1 MVGPRKGAFAEESA
15 EVEVL
20 FANMDKMKALTR
32 KIQASKNRLETS
44 GKAVQEAI
52 TPIYG
57 NTQKLQVMNSNIDR
71 VLDAIDRMRAPLEQT
86 NQEDRII
93 KRGLQNVDL
102 RDYIASLDRTSLAL
116 QDLTRTNF
124 RANQGAIADLTALLK
139 RGTKELE
146 DAFRNIV
153 QQSCAQKVDPL
164 EYVAKQNPF
173 PVITPDQLS
182 TLRLINTHIS
192 NSFAQL
198 SQADG
203 RRETPT
209 QRIYAEIRGDY
220 LTKSLQNLA
229 AASVNTTRKMSADAI
244 YKSGTNGIGIYV
256 QAMEGLF
263 VAEYDNISNIFPR
276 DEWTAT
282 CTGTCNPPLKDFEKT
297 LRELNGHIQRNLMTD
312 CFLGYETVGI
322 VSGLSVR
329 LEQKMSALKRP
340 IYDSVK
346 PIRETSKVS
355 LNKLLED
362 TRTQVQTLV
371 ALPQDGAAIPLT
383 ATIMTRLQE
392 MTNYLQPLSSILAS
406 LGDGGWKAGS
416 TNNSSSSLPMTL
428 DVGPNAMQLFE
439 HYCSDTIDNLL
450 QNLEGK
456 SRLLLKGKNLQGVF
470 VSNNIAVVDRMIR
483 SSELAPLLEN
493 YVNRKLEPWKKKASA
508 MYLEAWREPSGN
520 LLDVQYTN
528 RKERPHSTS
537 AGQTDS
543 VAIVKA
549 LGSKDKDAIKEKFK
563 SFNTSF
569 DELVSRH
576 KTYKMEREV
585 RSHLGKEVQNIIE
598 PLYGRFW
605 DRYHEID
612 KGKGKYVKYSK
623 VELNQVL
630 GGLS

>member
-57 NTQKLQVMNSNIDR
+57 NTQKLQVMNGNIDR

-93 KRGLQNVDL
+93 KRGLANVDL
-102 RDYIASLDRTSLAL
+102 RDYIASLDRTNLAL
-116 QDLTRTNF
+116 QDLNRTNF
-124 RANQGAIADLTALLK
+124 RANQGAVTELTALVK
-139 RGTKELE
+139 VGTKELE
-146 DAFRNIV
+146 DAFRNV
-153 QQSCAQKVDPL
+153 VLDTCAQKVDPL
-164 EYVAKQNPF
+164 EYVAKNNPF
-173 PVITPDQLS
+173 PVIEPDQLS

-198 SQADG
+198 SQADS
-203 RRETPT
+203 RETPT
-209 QRIYAEIRGDY
+209 QRIYEELRGDH

-229 AASVNTTRKMSADAI
+229 AASVNTTRKMTADAI
-244 YKSGTNGIGIYV
+244 YKMGTNGIGIYV
-256 QAMEGLF
+256 QALEGLF
-263 VAEYDNISNIFPR
+263 VAEYENITNIFPR

-282 CTGTCNPPLKDFEKT
+282 CNGTCNLPLKDFEKT

-329 LEQKMSALKRP
+329 MEQKVSTLKRP

-346 PIRETSKVS
+346 PIRETSKSS

-383 ATIMTRLQE
+383 LTIMTRLQE
-392 MTNYLQPLSSILAS
+392 MTNYLQPLSAILAS

-416 TNNSSSSLPMTL
+416 NNNSSSSLPLAL
-428 DVGPNAMQLFE
+428 DVSPNTVQLFE
-439 HYCSDTIDNLL
+439 HYCADTIDNLL

-456 SRLLLKGKNLQGVF
+456 SRMLLKGKNLQGVF
-470 VSNNIAVVDRMIR
+470 LSNNIAVMERMIR
-483 SSELAPLLEN
+483 SSELAALLEN
-493 YVNRKLEPWKKKASA
+493 YVNRKLEPWKKKAAA

-549 LGSKDKDAIKEKFK
+549 LGSKDKDALKEKFK

-569 DELVSRH
+569 DELISRH

-612 KGKGKYVKYSK
+612 KGKGKYVKYTK
-623 VELNQVL
+623 ADL
-630 GGLS
+630 GQMLSGLS

>member
-44 GKAVQEAI
+44 GKAVQDAI

-57 NTQKLQVMNSNIDR
+57 NTQKLQVMNSNVDR
-71 VLDAIDRMRAPLEQT
+71 VLDAIERMRAPLEQT

-102 RDYIASLDRTSLAL
+102 RDYIASLDRTNMAL
-116 QDLTRTNF
+116 QELNRTNF
-124 RANQGAIADLTALLK
+124 RANQGAISEMTALLK

-146 DAFRNIV
+146 DAFRNIL
-153 QQSCAQKVDPL
+153 QQSCAERVDPL
-164 EYVAKQNPF
+164 EYVAKNNPF
-173 PVITPDQLS
+173 PIMEPDQLS

-198 SQADG
+198 SQSDA
-203 RRETPT
+203 RETPT
-209 QRIYAEIRGDY
+209 QRIYAEYRGDH
-220 LTKSLQNLA
+220 LAKCLQNLA
-229 AASVNTTRKMSADAI
+229 AASVATMRKVSADAI
-244 YKSGTNGIGIYV
+244 YKIGTNGIGIYV
-256 QAMEGLF
+256 RAMEGLF
-263 VAEYDNISNIFPR
+263 VAEYDNITNIFPR

-282 CTGTCNPPLKDFEKT
+282 CTNTCSPPLKDFEKT
-297 LRELNGHIQRNLMTD
+297 LRDLNGHIQRNLMTD

-322 VSGLSVR
+322 VSGFSIR
-329 LEQKMSALKRP
+329 IEQKISALKRP

-346 PIRETSKVS
+346 PIRETSKAS
-355 LNKLLED
+355 LTKLLED

-371 ALPQDGAAIPLT
+371 ALPQDGATIPLT
-383 ATIMTRLQE
+383 LTIMTRLQE
-392 MTNYLQPLSSILAS
+392 MTNYLEPLSAILAS

-416 TNNSSSSLPMTL
+416 SNSSSSSLPMTL
-428 DVGPNAMQLFE
+428 DVGPNTMQLFE
-439 HYCSDTIDNLL
+439 HYCADTIDTLL

-456 SRLLLKGKNLQGVF
+456 SRMLLKSKNLQGVF
-470 VSNNIAVVDRMIR
+470 VGNNIAVVERRIR
-483 SSELAPLLEN
+483 SSDLAPILEN
-493 YVNRKLEPWKKKASA
+493 YANRKLEPWKKKASA
-508 MYLEAWREPSGN
+508 MYLEAWREPSGC

-528 RKERPHSTS
+528 RKERPHSGGGGALDS
-537 AGQTDS
+537 A
-543 VAIVKA
+543 AIVKA

-563 SFNTSF
+563 NFNTSF
-569 DELVSRH
+569 DNLVSQH
-576 KTYKMEREV
+576 KSYKMEREV
-585 RSHLGKEVQNIIE
+585 RSHLGREVQTIIE

-623 VELNQVL
+623 VELNQL
-630 GGLS
+630 LTGLS